1 MRCVIFNDTAITE
14 IYTYLHTLSLHDAL
28 PIYTPPVAEP
38 ARAPAATASPAPS
51 PPGAAIPQTG
61 GARKPVGARIKL
73 GDINARI
80 APLSINAQGL
90 AELGFQPAGMEG
102 AAKLYAE
109 SDFAGICNV
118 LSARLQRAAAMQE
131 AA

>member
-1 MRCVIFNDTAITE
+1 MLRRPPSSTLTDTLFP
-14 IYTYLHTLSLHDAL
+14 YTPLFRSAVT
-28 PIYTPPVAEP
+28 TNNPPVAEP

-73 GDINARI
+73 GDINARL

-90 AELGFQPAGMEG
+90 AEPGFQPARMAG
-102 AAKLYAE
+102 AAQL
-109 SDFAGICNV
+109 
-118 LSARLQRAAAMQE
+118 
-131 AA
+131 